1 MSVQSQPNRR
11 RSERVVLRMTV
22 VVKAENEERKP
33 IEERVETQVVN
44 AHGGLL
50 RMREHLHVG
59 QAFRLHNPGNNLE
72 TSCKVVRTE
81 DEGMEFYKVAFEF
94 DRPAPDFWPV
104 KFPPAD
110 WGASGV
116 K

>member
-1 MSVQSQPNRR
+1 MSAQGQPNRR
-11 RSERVVLRMTV
+11 RSERVVLRVTV

-33 IEERVETQVVN
+33 IEERAETQVVN

-59 QAFRLHNPGNNLE
+59 QAFRLNNPGNNLE
-72 TSCKVVRTE
+72 ASCKVVRTE

-94 DRPAPDFWPV
+94 DRSATDFWPV
-104 KFPPAD
+104 KFSPTD
-110 WGASGV
+110 WGASRV

>member
-1 MSVQSQPNRR
+1 MSVQGQANRR
-11 RSERVVLRMTV
+11 RSERVVLRVTV

-33 IEERVETQVVN
+33 IEEKAETQVVN

-50 RMREHLHVG
+50 RMRAHLHVG
-59 QAFRLHNPGNNLE
+59 QAFRLHNPGKNIE
-72 TSCKVVRTE
+72 ASCKVVRNE

-104 KFPPAD
+104 TFPPAD